1 MLPSLVPLIAP
12 AAGRLTRG
20 PWSTALVIGLSLG
33 TLSATLGLWLSATRG
48 QVTVAVNPF
57 EAGGWW
63 LEGTRPLPPL
73 YTAYTVE
80 TLTLSALCLGAG
92 EPPSSGSPLHPRPG
106 GRERA
111 E

>member
-1 MLPSLVPLIAP
+1 M
-12 AAGRLTRG
+12 
-20 PWSTALVIGLSLG
+20 ALLLGLSLG

-63 LEGTRPLPPL
+63 LEGTRPLFPL

-80 TLTLSALCLGAG
+80 TLALSALCLGAG
-92 EPPSSGSPLHPRPG
+92 GALVWATLRPRHG
-106 GRERA
+106 GREPA